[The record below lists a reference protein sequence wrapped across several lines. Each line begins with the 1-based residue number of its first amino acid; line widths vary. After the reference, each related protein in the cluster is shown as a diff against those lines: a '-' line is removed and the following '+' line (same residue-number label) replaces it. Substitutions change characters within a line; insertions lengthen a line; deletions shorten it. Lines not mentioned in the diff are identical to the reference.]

1 MRNFVRHTV
10 SSLPGII
17 VAGLI
22 LNAPACGDGGD
33 NTDGSTLP
41 DTSGSG
47 GSNTGNSSGGTGTIQ
62 VTTGSGGASSSGGG
76 GSGEGGSGAG
86 DCGGQ
91 SVDAEPVQ
99 VNLLLV
105 IDRSGSMDDTPQGF
119 DSDKWTSMVD
129 SLGMALEAVQ
139 GQVSVGLQF
148 FPDPS
153 AQDENGCGMPAG
165 GEIAVPI
172 APGQSAVDDINAALA
187 SEDNAPSGNT
197 PAADALALAHEYF
210 TEGAGA
216 SLEGENYVLLAI
228 DGGPNCNGELTCSA
242 DSCTPNID
250 GICPVPNNGSCC
262 SEMEDPVQNLSC
274 LDDDRTLAQVQALQ
288 AAGITT
294 FVVGIPGSDQAPY
307 EVLLDALAEAGGAP
321 ASESS
326 PKYYRVEDAEQL
338 SETLVS
344 LTSDLVN
351 SCELVLERRPPDVN
365 KVNVFVNDEVIPKLG
380 DDGWEYD
387 DPSAPSIIIIKGE
400 TCAQIE
406 EEGAQSVSV
415 EYGCPTFEVPK

>member
-1 MRNFVRHTV
+1 MRTTIRHTA
-10 SSLPGII
+10 SALP
-17 VAGLI
+17 ALLAFGL
-22 LNAPACGDGGD
+22 LANAPGCGRGDGSD
-33 NTDGSTLP
+33 DATLP

-47 GSNTGNSSGGTGTIQ
+47 GSSSTTTSSGGTGTIQ
-62 VTTGSGGASSSGGG
+62 ISTSGGGESSSGG
-76 GSGEGGSGAG
+76 GEGGSGAG

-105 IDRSGSMDDTPQGF
+105 IDRSGSMNDTPDGF

-129 SLGMALEAVQ
+129 SLGVALEGIA

-153 AQDENGCGMPAG
+153 AEDANGCGIPASN
-165 GEIAVPI
+165 EVAVPI
-172 APGQSAVDDINAALA
+172 ASGQDAVDEVNAALA
-187 SEDNAPSGNT
+187 SGDNAPSGNT

-210 TEGAGA
+210 TEGTGA

-250 GICPVPNNGSCC
+250 GICPVPNGGSCC
-262 SEMEDPVQNLSC
+262 SESEDAVLNLSC

-307 EVLLDALAEAGGAP
+307 ETLLDALAEAGGAP
-321 ASESS
+321 ASQSS
-326 PKYYRVEDAEQL
+326 PKYYRVDDAEQL
-338 SETLVS
+338 SETLLS
-344 LTSDLVN
+344 LTSNLVN
-351 SCELVLERRPPDVN
+351 SCELVLERRPPDIN
-365 KVNVFVNDEVIPKLG
+365 KVNVFVNDEIVPKLG

-387 DPSAPSIIIIKGE
+387 DPSAPKVIIIKGE
-400 TCAQIE
+400 TCARIE
-406 EEGAQSVSV
+406 KEGAQSVSV

>member
-1 MRNFVRHTV
+1 MRTHLRHTV
-10 SSLPGII
+10 STLPGII
-17 VAGLI
+17 AAGLL
-22 LNAPACGDGGD
+22 LNAPACGGGGENSD
-33 NTDGSTLP
+33 SATLP
-41 DTSGSG
+41 DTNGSG
-47 GSNTGNSSGGTGTIQ
+47 GSSNGPSSGGTGTIQ
-62 VTTGSGGASSSGGG
+62 VSTSSGGASSSGGG
-76 GSGEGGSGAG
+76 EGGSGAD

-129 SLGMALEAVQ
+129 SLGMALQSVA

-148 FPDPS
+148 FPDPG
-153 AQDENGCGMPAG
+153 AEDANGCGIPAS

-172 APGQSAVDDINAALA
+172 AAGESAVDEVNAALA
-187 SEDNAPSGNT
+187 SDGNAPSGNT

-242 DSCTPNID
+242 ESCTPNID
-250 GICPVPNNGSCC
+250 GICPVPNSGSCC
-262 SEMEDPVQNLSC
+262 SETEDPVLNLSC
-274 LDDDRTLAQVQALQ
+274 LDDDHTLAQVQALQ

-321 ASESS
+321 ASQSS

-338 SETLVS
+338 SDTLLS

-351 SCELVLERRPPDVN
+351 SCELVLERRPPDAN
-365 KVNVFVNDEVIPKLG
+365 KVNVFVNDRIIPKLG

-387 DPSAPSIIIIKGE
+387 DPSAPSVIIIKGE